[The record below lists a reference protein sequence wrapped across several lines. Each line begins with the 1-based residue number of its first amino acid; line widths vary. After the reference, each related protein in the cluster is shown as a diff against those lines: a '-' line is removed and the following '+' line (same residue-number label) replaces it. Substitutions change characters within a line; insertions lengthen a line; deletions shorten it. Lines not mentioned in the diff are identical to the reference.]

1 MMAMMTIIITIMI
14 KIMIRKMVKL
24 SVLSGRK
31 TPPHLVLRI
40 LNPESRYGAPSPLV
54 YIQCKKDLRL
64 QMILRNIWKVP
75 IPS

>member
-31 TPPHLVLRI
+31 TPPPSCITASQSREPLRGTFPLSI
-40 LNPESRYGAPSPLV
+40 YPMQKRPEAPDD
-54 YIQCKKDLRL
+54 IT
-64 QMILRNIWKVP
+64 
-75 IPS
+75 